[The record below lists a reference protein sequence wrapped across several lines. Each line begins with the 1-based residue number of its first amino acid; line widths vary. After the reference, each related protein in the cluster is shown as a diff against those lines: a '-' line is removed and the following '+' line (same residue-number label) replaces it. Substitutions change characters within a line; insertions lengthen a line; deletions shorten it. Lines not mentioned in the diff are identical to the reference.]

1 MCPADRAPQRKG
13 VAMTRVLVIEDDRS
27 VSLAIQNML
36 VHQGCEAVLAT
47 DAQQGSQALE
57 AAEFDVVMIDIFI
70 PGMDGLKTIKDI
82 RQRMPT
88 VPIVAMSGFRFRNS
102 MSPTLDFLGM
112 AAQIGANSCLRK
124 PFSPQQLREAINASL
139 NPAFVSDHSA
149 ANQEP
154 GKGTM
159 R

>member
-1 MCPADRAPQRKG
+1 
-13 VAMTRVLVIEDDRS
+13 MTRVLVIEDDRS

-36 VHQGCEAVLAT
+36 VHQGCDAVLAA
-47 DAQQGSQALE
+47 DAQQGAQALD
-57 AAEFDVVMIDIFI
+57 AANFDVVMIDIFI

-88 VPIVAMSGFRFRNS
+88 VPIVAMSGFRFRTS

-124 PFSPQQLREAINASL
+124 PFTPHQMMSAINASI
-139 NPAFVSDHSA
+139 NPAFVSDRSA
-149 ANQEP
+149 SAREH
-154 GKGTM
+154 GKG
-159 R
+159 